1 MERFPLPLGAWD
13 GLRYFIVALPE
24 PSINFITYAGITLK
38 IQSADRILVFLS
50 ADKHQ
55 FVGRLMLLHSRQFL
69 LIYLKSH
76 KAVQSA
82 DRRPITFESS
92 DDRPM
97 IGRRSAD
104 TSADEKGL
112 IQI

>member
-1 MERFPLPLGAWD
+1 M
-13 GLRYFIVALPE
+13 
-24 PSINFITYAGITLK
+24 K
-38 IQSADRILVFLS
+38 SADRIFVFLS

-55 FVGRLMLLHSRQFL
+55 FVGRLKLLHLRQFSP
-69 LIYLKSH
+69 IYLKSH
-76 KAVQSA
+76 KTVQSA
-82 DRRPITFESS
+82 DRRSITFESS
-92 DDRPM
+92 EDRPM